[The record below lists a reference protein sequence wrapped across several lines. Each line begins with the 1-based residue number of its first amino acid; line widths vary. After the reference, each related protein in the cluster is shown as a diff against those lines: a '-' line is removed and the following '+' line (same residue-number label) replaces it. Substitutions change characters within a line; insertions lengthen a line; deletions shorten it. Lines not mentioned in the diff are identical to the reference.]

1 VTAKEEIRLSS
12 SEYQFL
18 KLLMEAYPEP
28 VAHRDLAYAIW
39 GWEPDNPDDDK
50 RVRDALFNIVKRLRE
65 RLALLD
71 PDHEYIETVR
81 KWGEREG
88 GYRFNKQ

>member
-1 VTAKEEIRLSS
+1 
-12 SEYQFL
+12 
-18 KLLMEAYPEP
+18 MEAYPDP
-28 VAHRDLAYAIW
+28 VSHRDLAYAIW
-39 GWEPDNPDDDK
+39 GWEADNPDDEK

-65 RLALLD
+65 RLEILD

-88 GYRFNKQ
+88 GYRFTKQ